1 MTDEK
6 LEKILQHALTP
17 PVDDADI
24 RTDHREGEAR

>member
-24 RTDHREGEAR
+24 VYLMPEL